1 MKAMTRW
8 VIALAVVSG
17 ACWNGVGFSQ
27 TAGND
32 DVAEATVMMSSYE
45 QQKKAEAAARTKDPA
60 WKPACD
66 EVGKIQVGDS
76 KQPGTL
82 KNFCVNAQGNL
93 LACFAA
99 NDKKN
104 ASGVRVYSPKGELL
118 QTLPLEIKPSAICVA
133 QDGSIFVA
141 GEGKVF
147 KLDATGKVLASAAS
161 PVADIPVVISEEIE
175 KMLKESRR
183 DTGRTL
189 EQEKELMKNSL
200 EKRRADVTGIA
211 VTDQD
216 VFMAVPTPN
225 AFTYQV
231 YRFDHTLGNP
241 KLVVE
246 KLRGCCGQMDIQTH
260 AGNLWIPHNARHR
273 VESLDR
279 DGKELTKFGK
289 AGKVKAADF
298 GGCCEPK
305 NLRVLANGDIL
316 AAESGPPTCIKRFSA
331 EGKFIE
337 VLAMTKEDGDC
348 VRVTVGVSPDG
359 KQYYMLDTKHDAIR
373 IFAAKS

>member
-1 MKAMTRW
+1 M
-8 VIALAVVSG
+8 IALIVVSG
-17 ACWNGVGFSQ
+17 ACGNGAVNSLA
-27 TAGND
+27 AGND
-32 DVAEATVMMSSYE
+32 DVAEATVMMGSYE
-45 QQKKAEAAARTKDPA
+45 QQQKAAAASRAKDPA

-76 KQPGTL
+76 KRPGAL
-82 KNFCVNAQGNL
+82 RNFCLNAEGNI
-93 LACFAA
+93 LACFAG
-99 NDKKN
+99 NDKKSP
-104 ASGVRVYSPKGELL
+104 SGLRVYSPKGELL
-118 QTLPLEIKPSAICVA
+118 QTLPLDIKPSAVCVA
-133 QDGSIFVA
+133 KDGSIFVA
-141 GEGKVF
+141 GDGKVF
-147 KLDATGKVLASAAS
+147 KLDTTGKVLASADS
-161 PVADIPVVISEEIE
+161 PVANIPVVITEEIE

-200 EKRRADVTGIA
+200 EKRRSDVTGIA
-211 VTDQD
+211 VTEQD

-231 YRFDHTLGNP
+231 YRFDHSLGNA
-241 KLVVE
+241 KVVVE
-246 KLRGCCGQMDIQTH
+246 KLRGCCSQMDIQTFG
-260 AGNLWIPHNARHR
+260 GNLWIPHNARHR

-279 DGKELTKFGK
+279 DGKELTNFGK

-305 NLRVLANGDIL
+305 NLRVLPNGDIL

-331 EGKFIE
+331 AGKFIE

-348 VRVTVGVSPDG
+348 VRVTVEASPDG
-359 KQYYMLDTKHDAIR
+359 KQFYMLDTKHDAIR